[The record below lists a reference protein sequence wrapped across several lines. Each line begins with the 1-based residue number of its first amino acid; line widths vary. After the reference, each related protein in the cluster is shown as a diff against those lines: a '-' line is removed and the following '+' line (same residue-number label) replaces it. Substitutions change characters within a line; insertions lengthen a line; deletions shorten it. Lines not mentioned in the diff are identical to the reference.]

1 MNLAEALG
9 VVVWRDQRLA
19 SQESET
25 MEVISSQP
33 LQELWCWSVDLDT
46 FWDDE
51 QDPRWRLLLSIAQS
65 LGLSAEQLFPCD
77 QIEDKPTDSAGI
89 AFGQSFASMICLP
102 ALEELLTKP
111 QLKKQAWLTLC
122 QHFLTHA

>member
-1 MNLAEALG
+1 M
-9 VVVWRDQRLA
+9 VWRDQRLA

-77 QIEDKPTDSAGI
+77 QLEDKPTDSAGI
-89 AFGQSFASMICLP
+89 AFGESMTYMVSLP
-102 ALEELLTKP
+102 ALNELLTQP
-111 QLKKQAWLTLC
+111 QLKRQAWQTLC
-122 QHFLTHA
+122 QYFLTHA

>member
-77 QIEDKPTDSAGI
+77 QLEDKPTDSAGI
-89 AFGQSFASMICLP
+89 AFGESMTYMINLP
-102 ALEELLTKP
+102 ALNELLTQP
-111 QLKKQAWLTLC
+111 QLKKQAWQTLC
-122 QHFLTHA
+122 QYFLTHA

>member
-1 MNLAEALG
+1 MKLAEALG

-77 QIEDKPTDSAGI
+77 QLEDKPTDSAGI
-89 AFGQSFASMICLP
+89 AFGESMTYMVSLP
-102 ALEELLTKP
+102 ALNELLTQP

>member
-77 QIEDKPTDSAGI
+77 QLEDKPTDSAGI
-89 AFGQSFASMICLP
+89 AFGESMTYMVSLP
-102 ALEELLTKP
+102 ALNELLTQP
-111 QLKKQAWLTLC
+111 QLKRQAWQTLC